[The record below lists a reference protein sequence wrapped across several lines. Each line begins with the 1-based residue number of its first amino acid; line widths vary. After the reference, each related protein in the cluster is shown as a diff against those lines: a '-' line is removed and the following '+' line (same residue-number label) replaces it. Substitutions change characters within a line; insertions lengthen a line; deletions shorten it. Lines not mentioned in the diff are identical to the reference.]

1 MVNRIRRH
9 RHLHRGAA
17 VVETA
22 VVAPLLILGM
32 LGMMEVGW
40 AFMLRQTVT
49 LAAREGAR
57 AGSLPG
63 ATLSDVTAAVDSSMS
78 GANLEGYTID
88 TNIANLGPADL
99 DVTVTVSIPLDRA
112 TFTGSMIGGGSF
124 TIGSTTT
131 MRREGIDAGQGAGG
145 VDP

>member
-1 MVNRIRRH
+1 MKIFRRN
-9 RHLHRGAA
+9 RHLRRGAA

-22 VVAPLLILGM
+22 VVAPILILGM

-63 ATLSDVTAAVDSSMS
+63 ATVADVDSAVDASM
-78 GANLEGYTID
+78 GAANLTGYT
-88 TNIANLGPADL
+88 TTSNVATLGPTDL
-99 DVTVTVSIPLDRA
+99 EVTVTVSIPLDRA
-112 TFTGSMIGGGSF
+112 TFTGAMLGGGSF
-124 TIGSTTT
+124 NIASTTT
-131 MRREGIDAGQGAGG
+131 MRREGIDTGESS
-145 VDP
+145 

>member
-1 MVNRIRRH
+1 M
-9 RHLHRGAA
+9 
-17 VVETA
+17 VETA

-63 ATLSDVTAAVDSSMS
+63 ATYSDVEAAVDASM
-78 GANLEGYTID
+78 GAAHLEGYSMD
-88 TNIANLGPADL
+88 TNIATLGPSDL

-124 TIGSTTT
+124 EIASTTT
-131 MRREGIDAGQGAGG
+131 MRREGVDSGAGG
-145 VDP
+145 VDPS

>member
-1 MVNRIRRH
+1 MRK
-9 RHLHRGAA
+9 GAA

-63 ATLSDVTAAVDSSMS
+63 ATLADVEAAVDASM
-78 GANLEGYTID
+78 GAANLEGYT
-88 TNIANLGPADL
+88 TESNIAQLGAADL
-99 DVTVTVSIPLDRA
+99 DVSVTVSIPLDRA

-124 TIGSTTT
+124 NISSTTT
-131 MRREGIDAGQGAGG
+131 MRREGVDAGEGAGG
-145 VDP
+145 VDPA

>member
-1 MVNRIRRH
+1 MR
-9 RHLHRGAA
+9 RGAA

-22 VVAPLLILGM
+22 VVAPILVLGM

-63 ATLSDVTAAVDSSMS
+63 ATLADVQAAVD
-78 GANLEGYTID
+78 GAMGAGNLDGYTM
-88 TNIANLGPADL
+88 TSNIANLGPSDL
-99 DVTVTVSIPLDRA
+99 EVSVTVSIPLDRA
-112 TFTGSMIGGGSF
+112 TFTGQLIGGGSF
-124 TIGSTTT
+124 QISSTTT
-131 MRREGIDAGQGAGG
+131 MRREGLDDGQGPGG
-145 VDP
+145 LDP

>member
-1 MVNRIRRH
+1 MVNCIRRH
-9 RHLHRGAA
+9 RHLRRGAA

-63 ATLSDVTAAVDSSMS
+63 ATLADVTSAVDASM
-78 GANLEGYTID
+78 GAANLEGYTID

-131 MRREGIDAGQGAGG
+131 MRREGIDAGQGVGG

>member
-1 MVNRIRRH
+1 MKMIRRNP
-9 RHLHRGAA
+9 RMRRGAA

-63 ATLSDVTAAVDSSMS
+63 ATLSDVQSAVDASM
-78 GANLEGYTID
+78 GAANLEGYT
-88 TNIANLGPADL
+88 TESNIAGLGPTDL
-99 DVTVTVSIPLDRA
+99 DITVTVSIPLDRA

-124 TIGSTTT
+124 NISSTTT
-131 MRREGIDAGQGAGG
+131 MRREGVDSGEGAGG